1 MFSISGWFVPI
12 MVSAV
17 ALGFYDLCKKHAVDR
32 NSVMP
37 VLFFATLSGTG
48 FFVAVTALTGGL
60 SAAAACSWREWLLI
74 GAKSVLVS
82 CSWICVYY
90 AMRELPISIASPIRA
105 TAPFWTFIGGMLLLG
120 EIPSPVQGLGMLV
133 IFGGYYCFSVL
144 GRLEGIRFSRHR
156 GIHLIVVGTLLGA
169 ASALY
174 DKYLL
179 GSLGIPRAA
188 VQLWFSI
195 DLVFVLGVAYL
206 VRKVW
211 FRGGVPFVWRWSI
224 PLTGVLLIAADYLYF
239 YAISMPG
246 TQIAILS
253 LLRRCSCVVT
263 FAAGCVCFRDA
274 NVKRKAVALGLILL
288 GVILLALA
296 G

>member
-1 MFSISGWFVPI
+1 MFSLSGWFVPI
-12 MVSAV
+12 LISAV
-17 ALGFYDLCKKHAVDR
+17 ALGLYDLCKKHAVDR

-37 VLFFATLSGTG
+37 VLFFATLSGTV

-60 SAAAACSWREWLLI
+60 FAAAECSWRAWLLI

-82 CSWICVYY
+82 GGWICVYY

-120 EIPSPVQGLGMLV
+120 EVPSLLQGAGMLV

-144 GRLEGIRFSRHR
+144 GRLEGISFSRHR
-156 GIHLIVVGTLLGA
+156 GIHLIVAGTLLGS

-174 DKYLL
+174 DKFLL
-179 GSLGIPRAA
+179 GSLGLPRMT
-188 VQLWFSI
+188 VQFWFSV
-195 DLVFVLGVAYL
+195 DLVFVLGLAYFI
-206 VRKVW
+206 RKTR
-211 FRGGVPFVWRWSI
+211 FRSGVPFVWRWSI
-224 PLTGVLLIAADYLYF
+224 PMTGVLLIAADYLYF
-239 YAISMPG
+239 YAISMPD

-263 FAAGCVCFRDA
+263 FAAGCACFRDA
-274 NVKRKAVALGLILL
+274 NVKRKAAALALILL

>member
-1 MFSISGWFVPI
+1 M
-12 MVSAV
+12 SALT
-17 ALGFYDLCKKHAVDR
+17 LGFYDLSKKHAVNG

-37 VLFFATLSGTG
+37 VLFFATLSGTV
-48 FFVAVTALTGGL
+48 FFVAMAAITGKL
-60 SAAAACSWREWLLI
+60 PAAAECSWCEWLLI
-74 GAKSVLVS
+74 MAKSVLVS
-82 CSWICVYY
+82 GSWICVYY

-105 TAPFWTFIGGMLLLG
+105 TAPFWTFIGAMVLLR
-120 EIPSPVQGLGMLV
+120 EFPSLLQAAGMLV

-144 GRLEGIRFSRHR
+144 GKLEGIRFARHR
-156 GIHLIVVGTLLGA
+156 GIHLIVAGTLLGA

-179 GSLGIPRAA
+179 GSLAIPRDT

-195 DLVFVLGVAYL
+195 DLVAVLGLAYYVRRACFGRGVA
-206 VRKVW
+206 
-211 FRGGVPFVWRWSI
+211 FVWRWSV
-224 PLTGVLLIAADYLYF
+224 PGTGILLIVADYLYF
-239 YAISMPG
+239 YAISQPD

-263 FAAGCVCFRDA
+263 FAAGSIYFRDA
-274 NVKRKAVALGLILL
+274 NVKRKAMALSLILL
-288 GVILLALA
+288 GVILLVLA